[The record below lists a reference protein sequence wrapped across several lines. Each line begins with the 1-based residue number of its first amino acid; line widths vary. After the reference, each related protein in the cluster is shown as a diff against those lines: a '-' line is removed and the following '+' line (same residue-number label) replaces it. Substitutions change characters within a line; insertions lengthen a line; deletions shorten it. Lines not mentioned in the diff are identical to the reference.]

1 VGASDGVTEIPSSA
15 KEHSVMSA
23 FYLVSYALGF
33 HPWEDLADH
42 QPFAK
47 TLLALV
53 QEEEHGREPPYGTAL
68 DLGCGSATWG
78 VRLAARGWS
87 VTGVDNVAA
96 ALRRARDRVRGSG
109 VGMRLVRGDVTRLR
123 ESGAGAGVGAGYD
136 LVLDTGT
143 FHGLA
148 PAQRLLMGREV
159 SAVCAP
165 GATVILDCFAPR
177 RRGPLPRGC
186 TQADVEEAFPGWTVT
201 DVRDADT
208 DPDPIARVFRF
219 DERFYRLRRVDPAGD
234 PGPTGPGTAGRVR

>member
-1 VGASDGVTEIPSSA
+1 
-15 KEHSVMSA
+15 MSA
-23 FYLVSYALGF
+23 FYRVSYALGF
-33 HPWEDLADH
+33 HPWEELADH
-42 QPFAK
+42 EPFAR

-87 VTGVDNVAA
+87 VTGVDNVAG
-96 ALRRARDRVRGSG
+96 ALRRARGRVRDAG
-109 VGMRLVRGDVTRLR
+109 VEMRLVRGDVTRLQ
-123 ESGAGAGVGAGYD
+123 ESGVGSGYD

-159 SAVCAP
+159 AAVCAP
-165 GATVILDCFAPR
+165 RATVILDCFTPR

-186 TQADVEEAFPGWTVT
+186 TRTDIEDAFPGWVVT
-201 DVRDADT
+201 DIRDADT
-208 DPDPIARVFRF
+208 DPELIARVFRF
-219 DERFYRLRRVDPAGD
+219 DERFYRLGRGEPST
-234 PGPTGPGTAGRVR
+234 PGGRPQG